1 MQQATA
7 PASLLEKY
15 EGAVFLPLYS
25 ASVTVDGGETGHGRS
40 SGHAYSPDGALD
52 VQLRMPVEMG
62 GKGGGTNPEQ
72 LFAAGFA
79 ACFHGSL
86 VLAATRQRLRLP
98 ADLGLVATATIGRD
112 PEDGLFALKLSVDV
126 SLPGMARA
134 EAETLIAEAE
144 IICPYAKM
152 ARKGVEQ
159 SIRLVAGQA

>member
-15 EGAVFLPLYS
+15 EGNAFLPLYT
-25 ASVTVDGGETGHGRS
+25 AAVTVDGGETGHGRS
-40 SGHAYSPDGALD
+40 SGHAYSADGALD
-52 VQLRMPVEMG
+52 LQLRMPVEMG

-86 VLAATRQRLRLP
+86 VLAANKQRLRLP
-98 ADLGLVATATIGRD
+98 ADLGLQARATLGRD
-112 PEDGLFALKLSVDV
+112 PVDGLFALRLDVDV

-134 EAETLIAEAE
+134 EAEHLIAEAE
-144 IICPYAKM
+144 MICPYAKM
-152 ARKGVEQ
+152 SREGLEQ
-159 SIRLVAGQA
+159 SICLVAS